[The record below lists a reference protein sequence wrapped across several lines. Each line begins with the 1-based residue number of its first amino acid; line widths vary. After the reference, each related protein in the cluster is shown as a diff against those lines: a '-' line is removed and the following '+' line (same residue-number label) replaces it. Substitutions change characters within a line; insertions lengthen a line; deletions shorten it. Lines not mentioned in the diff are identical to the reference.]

1 MPIMGLIPQMTNQQR
16 LMVVIDSTP
25 MCFYNS
31 TSPWG
36 EFSPSKTRPKSM
48 SSTSYPMVDPTI
60 KIESPQVYSNDH
72 LPNPSV
78 EFRDMFQC
86 TRKSTNFLA
95 IGTYSVSLQQLLI
108 SKSNSKS
115 GLFHHSAGSTLVF
128 ILKAEKM
135 K

>member
-1 MPIMGLIPQMTNQQR
+1 MGLKPQITNPHR
-16 LMVVIDSTP
+16 LMAIINSTP
-25 MCFYNS
+25 MCFHNS

-36 EFSPSKTRPKSM
+36 EFLPSKTRLMSM
-48 SSTSYPMVDPTI
+48 SSTGYPMVDLTI
-60 KIESPQVYSNDH
+60 KLESPQVYSNDH

-86 TRKSTNFLA
+86 TKKSTNFLA